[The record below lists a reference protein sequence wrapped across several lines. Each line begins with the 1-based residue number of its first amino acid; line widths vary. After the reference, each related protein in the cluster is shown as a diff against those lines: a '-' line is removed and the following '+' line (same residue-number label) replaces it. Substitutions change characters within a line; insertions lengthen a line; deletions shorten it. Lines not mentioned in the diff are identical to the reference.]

1 MDTMAV
7 APVTGA
13 PVWAG
18 SRRPHSRVAAW
29 AVKLASVCG
38 GAFAA
43 SAAAIALAYAVG
55 EESAVE
61 DTWVGALLL
70 IVLSVSVLGSLAAF
84 VLAVVAKARHENW
97 AWLWLPLGVFP
108 AMIVFVVLGEA
119 FWWE

>member
-1 MDTMAV
+1 MAV
-7 APVTGA
+7 APVSGA
-13 PVWAG
+13 PVSAG
-18 SRRPHSRVAAW
+18 SRRPHSGVAEW

-43 SAAAIALAYAVG
+43 SVAAVVLAYAVG

-61 DTWVGALLL
+61 DTWLGALLV
-70 IVLSVSVLGSLAAF
+70 IVPSVGVLGSLAAF
-84 VLAVVAKARHENW
+84 VLAVVAKARHEHW

-108 AMIVFVVLGEA
+108 AVIVFVVLGEA

>member
-1 MDTMAV
+1 MAV